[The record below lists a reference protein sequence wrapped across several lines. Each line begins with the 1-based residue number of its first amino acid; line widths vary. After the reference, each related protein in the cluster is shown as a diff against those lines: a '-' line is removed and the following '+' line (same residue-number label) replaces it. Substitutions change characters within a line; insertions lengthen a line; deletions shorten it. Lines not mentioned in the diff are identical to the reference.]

1 MILHRINGY
10 IVFFT
15 LIPGSVAGSI
25 VARRAFGGDL
35 NSEAA
40 YYTLGFMI
48 GPAGMLGIYFARV
61 NTALHREWMIRESCF
76 YVNIDT

>member
-15 LIPGSVAGSI
+15 LVPGSVAGSI

-48 GPAGMLGIYFARV
+48 GPAGMLGVYFARV
-61 NTALHREWMIRESCF
+61 NTALHREWMIRG
-76 YVNIDT
+76 